1 MHYKEYATYDAT
13 ALAKLVRQKEV
24 SPQEL
29 LETAIARAEKINP
42 IVNAVVQKHY
52 DLARAA
58 LKSGLPDGPLHGVP
72 FLLKD
77 ISGSMAGT
85 ISSMGSKL
93 FSDFV
98 QTTDSTLVSRY
109 KAAGLNIFGKTNTP
123 EMGLAASTETAL
135 FGTTRNPWNLARTSG
150 GSSGGT
156 AAAVASGIVPVAHGS
171 DGGGSI
177 RIPAS
182 CCGLF
187 GLKPTRARIP
197 LGPLVGEGW
206 GSMGTAHVLTRS
218 VRDSAL
224 FLDISHGPAAG
235 DPYFAPHFSGSYVEE
250 VSNHPGALKIA
261 VQKTPLSGVAVD
273 PDCLEALDKSIHLLE
288 KLGHQIHEVDPP
300 GDPAELGI
308 ASWTLVAANVYAT
321 LQKRVNDLGR
331 ELTDKDVEA
340 VTWNAIK
347 FATSLTPEAYPNAL
361 KVIHQL
367 GRKMAQFHERF
378 DILLSPTLAKP
389 AVELGPQSMSNP
401 DQDAY
406 RKAIL
411 EFSPFTNIEN
421 MSGQPSMSV
430 PLYWS
435 KDNMPIGMMFSAAFG
450 REDLLLRLAGQLEA
464 ELPWF
469 SNTSEIFGEE

>member
-13 ALAKLVRQKEV
+13 GLADLVRKKEV
-24 SPQEL
+24 SPKEL
-29 LETAIARAEKINP
+29 LETAITRAEQINP
-42 IVNAVVQKHY
+42 KVNAIVQKHY

-58 LKSGLPDGPLHGVP
+58 LKSGLPDGPLYGVP

-93 FSDFV
+93 FSDLV

-135 FGTTRNPWNLARTSG
+135 FGTTHNPWNLGRTAG

-156 AAAVASGIVPVAHGS
+156 AAAIASGIVPVAHGS

-250 VSNHPGALKIA
+250 VKKHPSVLNIA
-261 VQKTPLSGVAVD
+261 VQRAPLSGVPVD
-273 PDCLEALDKSIHLLE
+273 PDCLEALDKTISLLQD
-288 KLGHQIHEVDPP
+288 LGHKVQEVQPP
-300 GDPAELGI
+300 GDPAKLGM

-321 LQKRVNDLGR
+321 LQKRAHDLGR
-331 ELTDKDVEA
+331 ELTDNDVEA
-340 VTWNAIK
+340 VTWNAIE
-347 FATSLTPEAYPNAL
+347 FAKSLSSDAYPNAL
-361 KVIHQL
+361 TVIHQL
-367 GRKMAQFHERF
+367 GRQMAQFHERF

-406 RKAIL
+406 TKAIL

-421 MSGQPSMSV
+421 MTGQPSMSV

-450 REDLLLRLAGQLEA
+450 REDLLFRLAGQLET

-469 SNTSEIFGEE
+469 NNTSEIFGEE